1 MKRSLFICILAVL
14 VALSCTCAVFATDYG
29 APFGQEYVQTV
40 ESAFTF
46 AIVGDTQIISRLAP
60 EKMDTIYQWIVDNKE
75 EKNIQFVAGVGDITD
90 KSEDFEWEA
99 SIKAIRKM
107 DGIVPYSLVRG
118 NHDTVET
125 YQRYVNYDSYTSQL
139 DGSFDGVLN
148 TYQTITVGTLKY
160 LFLNLDHGPSNEALQ
175 WACEVVEAHP
185 EHNVIIT
192 THGYIDEK
200 GELLSPANSELCPS
214 LTTGVN
220 DGTTIWTKLARK
232 YANIVMIL
240 CGHMGEA
247 PEGVQ
252 YEAIGKNG
260 NMIQQVM
267 INSQHVDR
275 YYEHSGIVTLFHF
288 SEDGTQVQVENYSTL
303 KQMHY
308 GSGFTF
314 NLNTMGGN
322 ANPPINWLL
331 YGGIAAGAVIVL
343 AAVIFL
349 VLHKK
354 KKAIQ
359 E

>member
-1 MKRSLFICILAVL
+1 
-14 VALSCTCAVFATDYG
+14 
-29 APFGQEYVQTV
+29 
-40 ESAFTF
+40 
-46 AIVGDTQIISRLAP
+46 
-60 EKMDTIYQWIVDNKE
+60 
-75 EKNIQFVAGVGDITD
+75 
-90 KSEDFEWEA
+90 
-99 SIKAIRKM
+99 
-107 DGIVPYSLVRG
+107 
-118 NHDTVET
+118 
-125 YQRYVNYDSYTSQL
+125 
-139 DGSFDGVLN
+139 
-148 TYQTITVGTLKY
+148 
-160 LFLNLDHGPSNEALQ
+160 
-175 WACEVVEAHP
+175 
-185 EHNVIIT
+185 
-192 THGYIDEK
+192 
-200 GELLSPANSELCPS
+200 
-214 LTTGVN
+214 
-220 DGTTIWTKLARK
+220 
-232 YANIVMIL
+232 MIL